1 MTKLPN
7 RPFFIFGYASLQW
20 VEVEVPDQTTARQLS
35 DRVTNGTSHERFA
48 VLGPGCGEPTAKLL
62 RALADAID
70 EFAARTQPP
79 SRA

>member
-1 MTKLPN
+1 MN
-7 RPFFIFGYASLQW
+7 QRYFIFGTYSLQFI
-20 VEVEVPDQTTARQLS
+20 EVELPDDKAASAVGLNRYG
-35 DRVTNGTSHERFA
+35 DHCRVI
-48 VLGPGCGEPTAKLL
+48 GPGAGRKTATEL